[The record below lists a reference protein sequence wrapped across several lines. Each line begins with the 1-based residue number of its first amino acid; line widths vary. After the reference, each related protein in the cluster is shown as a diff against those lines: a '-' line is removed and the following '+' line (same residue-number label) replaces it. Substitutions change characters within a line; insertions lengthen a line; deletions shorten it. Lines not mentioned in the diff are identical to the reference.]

1 MDVKLLLNSK
11 VVDVEMLKKRLEFEE
26 RETVRLVGSIKDKEE
41 EKERL
46 LALMKVM
53 DDEINKE
60 VQRKRELEA
69 VIGDLEMQW
78 EL

>member
-1 MDVKLLLNSK
+1 MDVKQLLNSK
-11 VVDVEMLKKRLEFEE
+11 DVDVEMLKKRLEFEE
-26 RETVRLVGSIKDKEE
+26 GETARLVGSIKDKEE